1 MRKAL
6 VLVLVAMVFV
16 GLFAQRNAVGI
27 VLSSYTAKWFAE
39 LGFSG
44 EHWDYLGLMQRAF
57 DFVRG
62 LGYSV
67 VPVFDRDLELYANPE
82 ADPVVKF
89 TRLTDLSKVKVLL
102 LIDLRRMS
110 PLMIDGVRKFINEGG
125 FVLAFSQTSFRDH
138 NNLRHNQTGDFALS
152 DVFQVSF
159 SVWSGNP
166 PTHGYIRKVK
176 DHPIW
181 EGLEEF
187 VQTPRHWTM
196 VVKVLEEADVLGEW
210 FNDDME
216 TPSHMP
222 DLNAAI
228 VEGKGAIYVGENL
241 FVQKNFEV
249 LEVQLLIANMIDYLM
264 KKEPEPKK
272 EEEPKAEGE

>member
-1 MRKAL
+1 MRKVFFF
-6 VLVLVAMVFV
+6 VLIAVLIVPVFAERNTV
-16 GLFAQRNAVGI
+16 GV

-44 EHWDYLGLMQRAF
+44 EHWDYLGLMQRVF
-57 DFVRG
+57 EFVRG
-62 LGYSV
+62 LGYGV

-82 ADPVVKF
+82 ADPVIKF
-89 TRLTDLSKVKVLL
+89 TRLTDLSKIKL
-102 LIDLRRMS
+102 LILVDLRRMS
-110 PLMIDGVRKFINEGG
+110 PLMIEGVRKFINEGG
-125 FVLAFSQTSFRDH
+125 YVLAFSQTSFRDH
-138 NNLRHNQTGDFALS
+138 NNAKHNDAGDFALS

-166 PTHGYIRKVK
+166 PTHGYMRKVK

-187 VQTPRHWTM
+187 VSTPRHWAM
-196 VVKVLEEADVLGEW
+196 VVKTLDEADVLGEW

-216 TPSHMP
+216 TPSHMA

-241 FVQKNFEV
+241 FMPKNFEV
-249 LEVQLLIANMIDYLM
+249 PEVQVLIANMIDYLM
-264 KKEPEPKK
+264 KK
-272 EEEPKAEGE
+272 